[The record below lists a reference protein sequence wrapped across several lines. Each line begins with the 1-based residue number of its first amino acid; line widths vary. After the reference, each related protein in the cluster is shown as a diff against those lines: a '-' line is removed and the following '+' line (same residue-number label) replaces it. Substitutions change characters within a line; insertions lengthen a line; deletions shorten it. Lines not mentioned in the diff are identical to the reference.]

1 MNKEINT
8 LEQRYVSTNLSSSAS
23 SSSSLIFIQALHTDG
38 LFGTMGRLIG
48 VDTMEGPNE
57 GDREMHTPLQTDVVL

>member
-8 LEQRYVSTNLSSSAS
+8 LEQRYVLTNLS
-23 SSSSLIFIQALHTDG
+23 SSSSLIFIQALHTNG
-38 LFGTMGRLIG
+38 LFGIRGRLIG

-57 GDREMHTPLQTDVVL
+57 GDREMHTPLQTVVVF